1 MIRDEIKELDT
12 SPRNLRK
19 FGLVVGGVF
28 GLLAVWFWWRGKA
41 FYPYVLIPGVSLI
54 LSGSIWP
61 EILKHVYVIW
71 MSLALVLG
79 FIVSTALLTVLFYL
93 VVTPVGLVAR
103 LCGKDFLSRKLDP
116 TATSYWIARDRSTP
130 RSMND
135 YEQQF

>member
-1 MIRDEIKELDT
+1 MIRAEIQELDT

-41 FYPYVLIPGVSLI
+41 FYPYVLIPGVSLVVFG
-54 LSGSIWP
+54 LIWP
-61 EILKHVYVIW
+61 KLLKQVYVIW

-79 FIVSTALLTVLFYL
+79 LIVSTALLTILFYL

-103 LCGKDFLSRKLDP
+103 LSGKDFLSQKLDP
-116 TATSYWIARDRSTP
+116 NANSYWIERDRSIP
-130 RSMND
+130 RRMND

>member
-1 MIRDEIKELDT
+1 MIRAEIQELDT

-28 GLLAVWFWWRGKA
+28 GLLAVWFLWRGKA
-41 FYPYVLIPGVSLI
+41 YYPYVLIPGVFLVVFG
-54 LSGSIWP
+54 LIWP
-61 EILKHVYVIW
+61 KLLKQVYVIW

-79 FIVSTALLTVLFYL
+79 LIVSTALLTILFYL

-103 LCGKDFLSRKLDP
+103 LSGKDFLSQKLDP
-116 TATSYWIARDRSTP
+116 KANSYWIDRDRSIS
-130 RSMND
+130 RRMND

>member
-1 MIRDEIKELDT
+1 MIRAEIQELDT

-41 FYPYVLIPGVSLI
+41 FYPYVLILGVPLVVFG
-54 LSGSIWP
+54 LIWP
-61 EILKHVYVIW
+61 KVLKQVYVIW

-79 FIVSTALLTVLFYL
+79 LIVSTALLTILFYL

-103 LCGKDFLSRKLDP
+103 LSGKDFLSQKLDP
-116 TATSYWIARDRSTP
+116 NANSYWIARDRSNP
-130 RSMND
+130 RRMND

>member
-1 MIRDEIKELDT
+1 MIRAEIQELDT

-41 FYPYVLIPGVSLI
+41 FYPYVLIPGVSLVVFG
-54 LSGSIWP
+54 LIWP
-61 EILKHVYVIW
+61 KLLKQVYVIW

-79 FIVSTALLTVLFYL
+79 LIVSTALLTILFYL

-103 LCGKDFLSRKLDP
+103 LCGKDFLSQKLDP
-116 TATSYWIARDRSTP
+116 NANSYWIERDRSIP
-130 RSMND
+130 RRMND

>member
-1 MIRDEIKELDT
+1 MIHDEIKELDT
-12 SPRNLRK
+12 SPGNLRK

-41 FYPYVLIPGVSLI
+41 FYPYLLIPSISLAVFG
-54 LSGSIWP
+54 LIWP
-61 EILKHVYVIW
+61 KVLKQVYLAW

-79 FIVSTALLTVLFYL
+79 LIVSTALLTILFYL

-103 LCGKDFLSRKLDP
+103 LSGKDFLSRKLDP
-116 TATSYWIARDRSTP
+116 NATSYWIVRDRSTS
-130 RSMND
+130 RQMKD

>member
-1 MIRDEIKELDT
+1 MIRAEIQELDT

-41 FYPYVLIPGVSLI
+41 FYPYVLIPGVSLVVFG
-54 LSGSIWP
+54 LIWP
-61 EILKHVYVIW
+61 KVLKQVYVIW

-79 FIVSTALLTVLFYL
+79 LIVSTALLTILFYL

-103 LCGKDFLSRKLDP
+103 LSGKDFLSQKLDP
-116 TATSYWIARDRSTP
+116 NANSYWIARDRSIP
-130 RSMND
+130 RRIND

>member
-1 MIRDEIKELDT
+1 MIRAEIQELDT

-41 FYPYVLIPGVSLI
+41 LYPYVLIPGVFLVVVG
-54 LSGSIWP
+54 LIWP
-61 EILKHVYVIW
+61 KVLKQVYVIW

-79 FIVSTALLTVLFYL
+79 LIVSTALLTILFYL
-93 VVTPVGLVAR
+93 VVTPIGLVAR
-103 LCGKDFLSRKLDP
+103 LSGKDFLSRKLDP
-116 TATSYWIARDRSTP
+116 NVNSYWIARDRSIP
-130 RSMND
+130 RRMND

>member
-1 MIRDEIKELDT
+1 MIRAEIQELDT

-41 FYPYVLIPGVSLI
+41 FFPYVLILGVSLVVFG
-54 LSGSIWP
+54 LIWP
-61 EILKHVYVIW
+61 KLLKQVYVIW

-79 FIVSTALLTVLFYL
+79 LIVSTALLTILFYL

-103 LCGKDFLSRKLDP
+103 LSGKDFLSQKLDP
-116 TATSYWIARDRSTP
+116 NANSYWIARDRSIP
-130 RSMND
+130 RRMND

>member
-1 MIRDEIKELDT
+1 MIRAEIQELDT

-28 GLLAVWFWWRGKA
+28 GLLAIWFWWRGKA
-41 FYPYVLIPGVSLI
+41 FYPYVLIPGVSLVVFG
-54 LSGSIWP
+54 LIWP
-61 EILKHVYVIW
+61 KVLKQVYVIW

-79 FIVSTALLTVLFYL
+79 LIVSTALLTILFYL

-103 LCGKDFLSRKLDP
+103 LSGKDFLSQKLDP
-116 TATSYWIARDRSTP
+116 NANSYWIARDRSIP
-130 RSMND
+130 RRRND

>member
-28 GLLAVWFWWRGKA
+28 GLLAVWFWWRGKT
-41 FYPYVLIPGVSLI
+41 FYPYVLIPSISLVVFG
-54 LSGSIWP
+54 LIWP
-61 EILKHVYVIW
+61 KVLKQVYLVW

-79 FIVSTALLTVLFYL
+79 LIVSTALLMILFYL
-93 VVTPVGLVAR
+93 VVTPVGIVAR
-103 LCGKDFLSRKLDP
+103 LSGKDFLSRKLDP
-116 TATSYWIARDRSTP
+116 HATSYWIVRDRSTP
-130 RSMND
+130 RQMKD

>member
-1 MIRDEIKELDT
+1 MIRAEIQELDT

-41 FYPYVLIPGVSLI
+41 FYPYVLIPGVSLVVFG
-54 LSGSIWP
+54 LIWP
-61 EILKHVYVIW
+61 KLLKQVYVIW

-79 FIVSTALLTVLFYL
+79 LIVSTALLTILFYL

-103 LCGKDFLSRKLDP
+103 LSGKDFLSQKLDP
-116 TATSYWIARDRSTP
+116 KANSYWIDRDRSIP
-130 RSMND
+130 RRMND

>member
-1 MIRDEIKELDT
+1 MIRAEIQELDT

-41 FYPYVLIPGVSLI
+41 FYPYVLIPGVSLVVFG
-54 LSGSIWP
+54 LIWP
-61 EILKHVYVIW
+61 KVLKQVYVIW

-79 FIVSTALLTVLFYL
+79 LIVSTALLTILFYL

-103 LCGKDFLSRKLDP
+103 LSGKDFLSQKLDP
-116 TATSYWIARDRSTP
+116 NANSYWIARDRSIP
-130 RSMND
+130 RRRND

>member
-1 MIRDEIKELDT
+1 MIRAEIQELDT

-41 FYPYVLIPGVSLI
+41 FYPYVLIPGVSLVVFG
-54 LSGSIWP
+54 LIWP
-61 EILKHVYVIW
+61 KLLKQVYVIW

-79 FIVSTALLTVLFYL
+79 LIVSTALLTILFYL

-103 LCGKDFLSRKLDP
+103 LSGKDFLSRKLDP
-116 TATSYWIARDRSTP
+116 NVNSYWIARDRSIP
-130 RSMND
+130 RRMND

>member
-1 MIRDEIKELDT
+1 MIRAEIQELDT

-41 FYPYVLIPGVSLI
+41 FFPYVLILGVSLVVFG
-54 LSGSIWP
+54 LIWP
-61 EILKHVYVIW
+61 KLLKQVYVIW

-79 FIVSTALLTVLFYL
+79 LIVSTALLTILFYL

-103 LCGKDFLSRKLDP
+103 LAGKDFLSQKLDP
-116 TATSYWIARDRSTP
+116 KANSYWIDRDRSIP
-130 RSMND
+130 RRMND